1 MKEMHFFHVPGAG
14 NAGALPPDEAVHA
27 TRVLRLQPG
36 DEIFLIDGEG
46 AFHRAKV
53 TLATA
58 KHCSYEVVEIIPQ
71 ERGWRGAIHLAM
83 APTKAID
90 RVEWMAEKATEI
102 GFDQL
107 SFPICKFS
115 ERKVV
120 KTERIR
126 KIVVAAM
133 KQSRKAWMP
142 QVNEPVTFEHFI
154 SQPMDGLKCI
164 AHCYDEVP
172 RKDFFQLLVG
182 NDESEKSQLASQTVT
197 ILIGPEGDFS
207 IEEVR
212 HAIDNGYVSVSLG
225 TSRLRTETAALAAV
239 MMAHLVKRT
248 LTL

>member
-1 MKEMHFFHVPGAG
+1 MKEMHFFYVPGAEK
-14 NAGALPPDEAVHA
+14 AGALPPDEAVHA
-27 TRVLRLQPG
+27 TRVLRLKSG
-36 DEIFLIDGEG
+36 DEIFLINGEG

-53 TLATA
+53 TLATT
-58 KHCSYEVVEIIPQ
+58 KHCSYEVVETIPQ
-71 ERGWRGAIHLAM
+71 QRGWRGAIHLAM
-83 APTKAID
+83 APTKVID

-120 KTERIR
+120 KMERIR

-142 QVNEPVTFEHFI
+142 QLNEPVTFNHFI
-154 SQPMDGLKCI
+154 SQPIEGVKCI
-164 AHCYDEVP
+164 AHCYDEIP
-172 RKDFFQLLVG
+172 RLDFFQLLMG
-182 NDESEKSQLASQTVT
+182 NDKSENGQLVNQTVT
-197 ILIGPEGDFS
+197 ILVGPEGDFS

-212 HAIDNGYVSVSLG
+212 HAINNGYLSVSLG
-225 TSRLRTETAALAAV
+225 TSRLRTETAALSAI